1 MKKNYTFLLLMIFFF
16 SSYSFSQLII
26 SELADPNDNA
36 GARFV
41 EIYNVSGSAVDLT
54 DWELRRWTNGNAGPQ
69 GTGVDLTPVSS
80 LAANSFIIVAANAT
94 EFEAVYGFA
103 PDIEAGTGG
112 AADSNGDDQIAI
124 FDPADNTIDIFGV
137 PGEDGTNTCHEFED
151 GRAERIASVTASNPT
166 WDESEWNVWAD
177 TQVSGCTSHTQQ
189 PINVGDNIYDPGSWI
204 GASAGTDPTV
214 SASPAELTGF
224 VQFVGS
230 PSDEQTTEIS
240 GSNLTADVTATV
252 SGDYEIS
259 LSTSVGFGP
268 SVVLTQTTGE
278 LAATMVY
285 VRLNGSVAISLAS
298 GEIVLSSAG
307 ADNDTVALT
316 GEILNP
322 DPVLFSQPDTITGFS
337 HFVGTPS
344 AEEVFN
350 VAGNYLTEDMTIN
363 VTGEFE
369 ISTQSNGAFTNS
381 LTIPA
386 NANTTVFDANATWNG
401 YMNVF
406 ELPENG
412 GGYVFGQPWGV
423 PELSAIFTPSV
434 NNVKLLPNTNTY
446 AENPTDAFWVNQ
458 TTGAGNKNMEA
469 ITFIEPGAGA
479 NDNDLAFGG
488 NVVGNTL
495 DAAYTAKYFIKALD
509 PNNGYADVFNGSKTF
524 DLPASGT
531 FSVSATAAELP
542 AGLIVQ
548 YGFVMVGPNADP
560 ATAGALGSVVIDGDF
575 PVGEVQST
583 PIYVRLNGSAINNNQ
598 TGVVTVSSES
608 EAVAHVVNAGSF
620 YYAPSAL
627 TITAGDTV
635 YWVNDGG
642 THNVNFATNTVTGD
656 PYNNPESFVSSPTGD
671 IELYSYVFNTA
682 GTYQYDCSVGSHAA
696 NGMSGTIIVLENT
709 SPDPGIIALFGET
722 LGYSPY
728 TIGEVTTN
736 AANGV
741 ADSTDVLV
749 SLVGI
754 VHCIDFDGNEGI
766 SFTII
771 DDNNDGVNVFNFDDV
786 SDYVVNE
793 GDKITVLGKIGQF
806 NGLTQVVADS
816 ILTLESGLPTVT
828 PTIVT
833 TLDESTE
840 SQWIT
845 IENVNFVNPIATF
858 PSGSNNIDV
867 TDGVNVFAIRIDSD
881 TDIPESAAP
890 QGSFSVTGV
899 GGQYDNSSPY
909 DEGYQL
915 FPCGVGSFVPES
927 TTGLDENDFIASV
940 SVYPN
945 PFNNSLTVSI
955 DMEGD
960 CELTV
965 MDCHGRELV
974 NNSINEKLTLST
986 DDWSYGVYMV
996 KVTNLDGITKITKI
1010 IK

>member
-1 MKKNYTFLLLMIFFF
+1 MIFFF

-285 VRLNGSVAISLAS
+285 VRLNGSVAVSPDN

-423 PELSAIFTPSV
+423 PELSAIFTPSI

-446 AENPTDAFWVNQ
+446 AENPTDGFWVNQ

-495 DAAYTAKYFIKALD
+495 DAAYSAKYFIKALD
-509 PNNGYADVFNGSKTF
+509 PNNGFADVFNGSKTF

-598 TGVVTVSSES
+598 TGVATVSSES
-608 EAVAHVVNAGSF
+608 EAGAHVVNAGSF

-709 SPDPGIIALFGET
+709 SPDPVVIALFGET

-749 SLVGI
+749 SIVGI

-845 IENVNFVNPIATF
+845 IENVNFVNPISTF
-858 PSGSNNIDV
+858 PTGSNNIDV
-867 TDGVNVFAIRIDSD
+867 TDGTNVYTLRIDSD
-881 TDIPESAAP
+881 TDIPGGAAP
-890 QGSFSVTGV
+890 QVDFSVTGV

-909 DEGYQL
+909 DGGYQL
-915 FPCGVGSFVPES
+915 FPCGIGSFVPES
-927 TTGLDENDFIASV
+927 TSGINEFATSV

-955 DMEGD
+955 GMQED

-974 NNSINEKLTLST
+974 NTSINEKLTLST

>member
-80 LAANSFIIVAANAT
+80 LAANSFIIIAANAT

-224 VQFVGS
+224 VQFIGS

-446 AENPTDAFWVNQ
+446 AENPTDGFWVNQ

-495 DAAYTAKYFIKALD
+495 DAAYSAKYFIKALD
-509 PNNGYADVFNGSKTF
+509 PNNGFADVFNGSKTF

-960 CELTV
+960 CEMTV

-974 NNSINEKLTLST
+974 NTSINEKLTLST